1 MSTSDEMYD
10 AAVKLKDLGDL
21 AGAVLKLQEVI
32 AADPGHAVSH
42 SALAVY
48 LQKLGRL
55 DEAIHHARQ
64 VVELEPHD
72 SFSYTQLSVICQRCG
87 KIPEAEEALA
97 RAKILS
103 GQRH

>member
-1 MSTSDEMYD
+1 MSTYDEMYD

-21 AGAVLKLQEVI
+21 SGAVLKLQEVL
-32 AADPGHAVSH
+32 AAEPKHTVSH

-48 LQKLGRL
+48 LQKLGRF

-64 VVELEPHD
+64 VAELEPND
-72 SFSYTQLSVICQRCG
+72 SFSYTQLSVIYQRCG

-97 RAKILS
+97 RARMMS
-103 GQRH
+103 GGH